1 MRVTTSALVAAPR
14 DQVFAALNDGRVLRH
29 CIPGC
34 EELIEVD
41 ADTFSVTLK
50 LGVGGIKGTYTGT
63 AMRKDAQPPE
73 SFSFALDGKGKVGFV
88 RGIAAVRIA
97 EDGDQSRVDCDAD
110 VQVGGAI
117 AAVGSR
123 LIAAA
128 ARKISGDFFRE
139 FAAVI
144 GARSWSLD
152 GELAAGAAAERPDPV
167 E

>member
-1 MRVTTSALVAAPR
+1 MKFSTSALVGAPR
-14 DQVFAALNDGRVLRH
+14 EEVFEALNDRRVLRQ

-34 EELIEVD
+34 EELTDVD
-41 ADTFSVTLK
+41 GNTFSVVLK

-63 AMRKDAQPPE
+63 ATRTVNQPPD
-73 SFSFALDGKGKVGFV
+73 SFTLVLDGKGKVGFV
-88 RGIAAVRIA
+88 RGTAAIRLSDEA
-97 EDGDQSRVDCDAD
+97 ASSRVDCEAD
-110 VQVGGAI
+110 VLVGGAI

-128 ARKISGDFFRE
+128 ARKLTGDFFKE

-144 GARSWSLD
+144 GARSWSV
-152 GELAAGAAAERPDPV
+152 GAAAAARADPV